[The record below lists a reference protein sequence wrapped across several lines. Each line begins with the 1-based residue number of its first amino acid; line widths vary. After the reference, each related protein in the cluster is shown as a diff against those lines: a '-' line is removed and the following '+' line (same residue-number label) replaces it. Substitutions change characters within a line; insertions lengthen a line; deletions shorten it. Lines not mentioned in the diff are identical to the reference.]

1 MPSRFIPQQ
10 RNQALQQRSLAQQA
24 RAQFVQALDDVP
36 QELAKAIRQQYA
48 TLMEG
53 RFHDMRQAQQM
64 SDAQLAF
71 ERSGGA
77 WSAHA
82 QRLWREALQGRSA
95 DLATPS
101 DLSELELID
110 DEEVERKIVMLRL
123 ASAVTEAT
131 GAELRDARLRVL
143 ALERCDDL
151 PPKDVLRPE
160 TMANLLLKSWKAEGL
175 TREMWLPVAG
185 AAGQALGER
194 MKEAYHSLN
203 EFLVANGAMAKID
216 MRQQVRRDTGVPT
229 QPGRLTGM
237 AQPSHPGDLGSAYGG
252 PPPQASGYVRPAAA
266 TSYMP
271 PGAAGYP
278 SRMSSSYP
286 PATPAAYPHS
296 PGYAE
301 ATARALHAMRTMRAA
316 AASGYAPPGS
326 GYAPGGVAMPPSQSM
341 PPVLLD
347 EWDPNDSTLEYAADY
362 DSGRVPLVRQSAL
375 MRAAMETRMMTR
387 AAPAAAMPAAAAL
400 SPLGRMR
407 QRAQG
412 MLAQLQRLVAHHV
425 RGFGEVPTDGVVPAP
440 SPALAAA
447 LAQPQYFPA
456 TELAPRQP
464 AAQGAHVA
472 APDGAPTVVETLI
485 IPSMQELAVDL
496 RRKADDIKA
505 KAEHPG
511 EKATIEIVA
520 LMFQAILAEEHIP
533 ASIRVWFARLQI
545 PVLRLALA
553 EPDFFASSEHPAR
566 QLIDRM
572 GACAMGF
579 DAAQV
584 EGSALERE
592 IKRIVQTIEQYPET
606 GRRVYQMMLD
616 EFKRFLGKSLA
627 ETQHVQLATTL
638 AQQVEQKETLAV
650 QYTIELRRML
660 EAVPV
665 AEDVREFL
673 FHIWSDVLALAAVRY
688 GAQGEQTL
696 YYKQTAADLLWA
708 ASPRQD
714 RSERSRVV
722 QRMSGLLAA
731 LREGMTMLGI
741 QAVEQDGYI
750 KLINDA
756 ISLAFTSREE
766 GLSQEKLEELTFA
779 LAALEDVITD
789 EGDEDMVLDPGV
801 IEMMFGGEE
810 EGGTQVEVISQGG
823 SMPGQGMLAWAREL
837 EIGSW
842 FMLDWNGAQLRVQ
855 YVWRSERGQLH
866 LLAAGSGRSFLVQ
879 TKRLAAYLQ
888 AGLMT
893 PLEDEA
899 LTVRATRRAIRQL
912 DAAPQAL
919 LQ

>member
-1 MPSRFIPQQ
+1 MASTFRPQQ
-10 RNQALQQRSLAQQA
+10 PHNRLTHQARSL
-24 RAQFVQALDDVP
+24 FVQALDNVP
-36 QELAKAIRQQYA
+36 QELATVIRQQYA

-53 RFHDMRQAQQM
+53 RFHDMRQAQRM

-71 ERSGGA
+71 DRSGRR
-77 WSAHA
+77 WSEHA
-82 QRLWREALQGRSA
+82 QRLWRDALAGRHA
-95 DLATPS
+95 ELATPS
-101 DLSELELID
+101 DLGELELID
-110 DEEVERKIVMLRL
+110 DEVVERKIVMLRL
-123 ASAVTEAT
+123 ASAVTEAA

-143 ALERCDDL
+143 SLERGDDL
-151 PPKDVLRPE
+151 PKHDVLRPE
-160 TMANLLLKSWKAEGL
+160 TMANLLLKSWTDEGL
-175 TREMWLPVAG
+175 TREMWLPVSNAVG
-185 AAGQALGER
+185 KVLAER
-194 MKEAYHSLN
+194 MTAAYRSLN
-203 EFLVANGAMAKID
+203 EFLVAHGAMEKID
-216 MRQQVRRDTGVPT
+216 MRQQVRRTEGGPT
-229 QPGRLTGM
+229 QPGRLT
-237 AQPSHPGDLGSAYGG
+237 QPGQLGSNSHPGDELGSAYGRTAMAPQRG
-252 PPPQASGYVRPAAA
+252 MTGYGYGAPTAYPQQFQSYEDAAARALNAMRAMRSAIGTAPPPPPPPPQA
-266 TSYMP
+266 
-271 PGAAGYP
+271 
-278 SRMSSSYP
+278 
-286 PATPAAYPHS
+286 
-296 PGYAE
+296 E
-301 ATARALHAMRTMRAA
+301 L
-316 AASGYAPPGS
+316 
-326 GYAPGGVAMPPSQSM
+326 
-341 PPVLLD
+341 PVLDD
-347 EWDPNDSTLEYAADY
+347 EWDPNDSMLEYAADY
-362 DSGRVPLVRQSAL
+362 DSGRMPMVSRSAL
-375 MRAAMETRMMTR
+375 MRAEMETRMMTR
-387 AAPAAAMPAAAAL
+387 AAPAVAAAAAAV
-400 SPLGRMR
+400 SPLTRMR
-407 QRAQG
+407 QKAQG
-412 MLAQLQRLVAHHV
+412 MLAQLQRLVAHRV
-425 RGFGEVPTDGVVPAP
+425 KGFGEAPAGGVPAP

-447 LAQPQYFPA
+447 LADPQYFPP
-456 TELAPRQP
+456 TMLAPRHP
-464 AAQGAHVA
+464 PQGGAYA
-472 APDGAPTVVETLI
+472 YTGAPPEGAYSGMETII
-485 IPSMQELAVDL
+485 IPNMHALADDL
-496 RRKADDIKA
+496 RRKADDIKS
-505 KAEHPG
+505 KAERPD

-592 IKRIVQTIEQYPET
+592 VKRIVQTIEQYPET

-627 ETQHVQLATTL
+627 ETQQVQQAATL

-665 AEDVREFL
+665 AEDVREFM

-696 YYKQTAADLLWA
+696 HYKQIAADLLWA
-708 ASPRQD
+708 ASPRSD
-714 RSERSRVV
+714 RTERSRVV

-741 QAVEQDGYI
+741 QAKEQDGYI

-756 ISLAFTSREE
+756 VTQAFSSRAE
-766 GLSQEKLEELTFA
+766 GMTREKLEELKRG
-779 LAALEDVITD
+779 LAALEDVIDD
-789 EGDEDMVLDPGV
+789 EGDEDMALDPGV
-801 IEMMFGGEE
+801 IEMMFGDEE
-810 EGGTQVEVISQGG
+810 EGSGQVEVISQGG
-823 SMPGQGMLAWAREL
+823 SQPGQGMLAWAREL

-855 YVWRSERGQLH
+855 YVWRSARGQLH

-888 AGLMT
+888 AGLIT